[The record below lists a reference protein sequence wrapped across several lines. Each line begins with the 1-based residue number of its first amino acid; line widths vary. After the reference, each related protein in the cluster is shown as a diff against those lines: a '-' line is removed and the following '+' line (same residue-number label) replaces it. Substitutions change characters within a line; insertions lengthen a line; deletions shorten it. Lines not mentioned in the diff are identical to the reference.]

1 MLFLLLMNGEMLMN
15 FKKLSLAL
23 MLTSSFFSQA
33 AYAMEEEE
41 ISSNNQVVT
50 PRQPSD
56 NKRKTSEY
64 EQWLESYQNVQGEKD
79 PQEKSFQ
86 IQDFVQQLE
95 TLAQNGNSQL

>member
-1 MLFLLLMNGEMLMN
+1 MN